1 MDYVIKNHKNLY
13 IRLNSNGKAV
23 TCTEGEKTLFD
34 FTKANNIVYSLPKTL
49 KRLNFKVEALPD
61 IIVKPEEKVI
71 QNKNYSI
78 PKSIEDWIEK
88 FGICD
93 DILKEAQKRKHE
105 LYEEL
110 SNIDKQFSNLIHEI
124 EFEGKI
130 DMYGGWIERNRIKA
144 NREKRR
150 DIKDELIIISNVLK
164 MDFRNLDRNTINEAI
179 VGLANRKFTY
189 RIVEEDESDAV

>member
-1 MDYVIKNHKNLY
+1 
-13 IRLNSNGKAV
+13 
-23 TCTEGEKTLFD
+23 
-34 FTKANNIVYSLPKTL
+34 
-49 KRLNFKVEALPD
+49 
-61 IIVKPEEKVI
+61 
-71 QNKNYSI
+71 
-78 PKSIEDWIEK
+78 
-88 FGICD
+88 
-93 DILKEAQKRKHE
+93 
-105 LYEEL
+105 L